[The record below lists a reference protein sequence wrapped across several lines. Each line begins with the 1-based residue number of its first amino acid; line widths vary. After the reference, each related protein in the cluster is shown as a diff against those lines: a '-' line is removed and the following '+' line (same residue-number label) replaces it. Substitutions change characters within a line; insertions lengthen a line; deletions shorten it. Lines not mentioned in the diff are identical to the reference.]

1 MTTGGETPPLRIA
14 VASGKGGTGKTTVAV
29 SLTLALAD
37 RGPVQLVN
45 CDVEEPNAHLFLLPR
60 IGQREPVELP
70 IPEVNAERCTGC
82 GACAQACRFGA
93 LAVIG
98 KKVLVHPELCHGCG
112 LCAMVCPT
120 QAIAEVPR
128 AIGWI
133 ERGEGKGVSFLQ
145 GVLNVGEPMATP
157 IIRRLKQWIDPAVP
171 AVLDTPPGTAC
182 PVIETLKGADF
193 ALLVTEPTP
202 FGLHDLR
209 LTVEVTRVLGMPAGV
224 VISKDGIGTDAVECY
239 CQEEGLPVLLRIP
252 MDRGIA
258 ESYARGV
265 PLVDAFPE
273 WREPFRKLFER
284 ILDQLGREPAL
295 PQPSPATFPSPT
307 REGKGRAATS
317 SCFPPHRSSPTKG
330 RGESHA
336 LDGIQT

>member
-1 MTTGGETPPLRIA
+1 MITATRAGSRIA

-29 SLTLALAD
+29 SLALALCD
-37 RGPVQLVN
+37 HLPVQLVD
-45 CDVEEPNAHLFLLPR
+45 CDVEEPNAHLFLSPHITR
-60 IGQREPVELP
+60 RAPVE
-70 IPEVNAERCTGC
+70 IPVPDVDLESCTSC
-82 GACAQACRFGA
+82 GACAQACRYGA
-93 LAVIG
+93 LAVVR
-98 KKVLVHPELCHGCG
+98 KKVLLYPELCHGCG
-112 LCAMVCPT
+112 LCTLVCPER
-120 QAIAEVPR
+120 AIRERPR
-128 AIGWI
+128 AIGWV
-133 ERGEGKGVSFLQ
+133 EEGDAQGIPFLQ
-145 GVLNVGEPMATP
+145 GILNVGEPMATP
-157 IIRRLKQWIDPAVP
+157 IIRRLKERLDPERLTI
-171 AVLDTPPGTAC
+171 LDAPPGTGC

-209 LTVEVTRVLGMPAGV
+209 LAVEVTRVLGMPAGV
-224 VISKDGIGTDAVECY
+224 VISKDGIGTDAVERY

-265 PLVDAFPE
+265 PLVDAFPD

-295 PQPSPATFPSPT
+295 P
-307 REGKGRAATS
+307 S
-317 SCFPPHRSSPTKG
+317 SCFPPHRSSPTEG